1 MALTPEQ
8 IEILTEKYIEGLYSD
23 LEREVIG
30 DIARRLRKA
39 ERFTETAEIQAKALN
54 EQGFSPARIR
64 SEVMAMVSSDPEY
77 QKFLA
82 ENTMSIR

>member
-8 IEILTEKYIEGLYSD
+8 IELLTDKYIVGLFSD

-39 ERFTETAEIQAKALN
+39 ERFTETAELQAKFMN
-54 EQGFSPARIR
+54 EQGFSPSKIR
-64 SEVMAMVSSDPEY
+64 AEVMRMVSSDPEY
-77 QKFLA
+77 QSLDRK
-82 ENTMSIR
+82 SVV